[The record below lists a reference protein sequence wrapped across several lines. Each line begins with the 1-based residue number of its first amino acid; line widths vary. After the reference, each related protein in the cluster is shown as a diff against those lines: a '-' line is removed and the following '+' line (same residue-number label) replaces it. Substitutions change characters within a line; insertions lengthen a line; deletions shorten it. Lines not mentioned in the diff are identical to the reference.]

1 MVRDTGQFQSLHSST
16 HSFISTSN
24 GSTST
29 TVGEGTVILTQI
41 LTLNSVLV
49 VPSLEHNLL
58 SVGQITSALN
68 CTVTF
73 WPLFCV
79 FQDILTWKI
88 LGYGVKC
95 GKLYYLELAEYGG
108 QRFGQAY
115 QTRSSDTDQ
124 ATIWLWHR

>member
-1 MVRDTGQFQSLHSST
+1 MVKDTGQFQSLHSST

-24 GSTST
+24 DSTSP

-68 CTVTF
+68 CTCCNPFLGPHLKNTKKF
-73 WPLFCV
+73 K
-79 FQDILTWKI
+79 KI
-88 LGYGVKC
+88 YYQKKYNSEKC
-95 GKLYYLELAEYGG
+95 QSALKM
-108 QRFGQAY
+108 FKN
-115 QTRSSDTDQ
+115 
-124 ATIWLWHR
+124 